1 MQSVVPLAC
10 FLSLIRPP
18 GVQYE
23 NALLQIAP
31 VDKAKCPYVHA
42 GTDVSFQ
49 LYTRHN
55 PTVPQRLALDDDE
68 LLFASSIDW
77 NAPTVVY
84 FHAFMEQ
91 PEDGS
96 AVLVREAYM
105 QRGDSNVIM
114 VDAARLEAG
123 PWYPAAA
130 HNTWYVGRYAARLLD
145 YLAARGLRLNHTH
158 LVGHSLGAHAAGV
171 AGAALRAGRVARITG
186 LDPALPLFAGVH
198 PDQRLD
204 PSDADFVDSSAATGG
219 RTSSTRSPCCARA
232 ASSRRSVPPGETTR
246 ADTAPAHAPPT
257 WAARPPPRETHR
269 PTNPGT
275 HRPTHPRT
283 HRTHRTQLVQQRT
296 LTGAGMLHPR
306 HYFVFELTTAPI
318 HSRHKR
324 FLPALRRDAATD
336 SWPTLGALGVLGALV
351 RGAPLVSVARDVTT
365 RVKSSAGEL
374 AHVARETSR
383 YVGRDPAPL
392 PGVTLELGAGG
403 WWGALRKLLGLAPAG
418 ARLSVAP

>member
-77 NAPTVVY
+77 NSHTVVY

-130 HNTWYVGRYAARLLD
+130 HNTWYVGQYAARLLD

-171 AGAALRAGRVARITG
+171 AGAALRTGRVARITG

-204 PSDADFVDSSAATGG
+204 PSDADFVDVIHTDAGIFGYKHPLGHADFFPNGG
-219 RTSSTRSPCCARA
+219 ASPQ
-232 ASSRRSVPPGETTR
+232 PGCELEVVL
-246 ADTAPAHAPPT
+246 PQ
-257 WAARPPPRETHR
+257 
-269 PTNPGT
+269 
-275 HRPTHPRT
+275 
-283 HRTHRTQLVQQRT
+283 QL
-296 LTGAGMLHPR
+296 LLNKCAGMLHPR
-306 HYFVFELTTAPI
+306 HYFVFELTTAPV

-324 FLPALRRDAATD
+324 FLPALRRDTATD

-351 RGAPLVSVARDVTT
+351 RGAPLVSVVRDVTT

-403 WWGALRKLLGLAPAG
+403 WWGALRKLLGLAPPG